1 MNLLEILQPIATAV
15 NLFSDY
21 IPIDGIQKTEIV
33 TVSIPVAVTIIL
45 VEVCL
50 LIIATVCLLF
60 NFIYRNKK

>member
-21 IPIDGIQKTEIV
+21 IPIDGIPRTEIV
-33 TVSIPVAVTIIL
+33 AVSIPVAVTIIL
-45 VEVCL
+45 MEVCL
-50 LIIATVCLLF
+50 LIVATVCLLF